1 LPSEN
6 KLFIVGIGPGQRN
19 LITSQALKAIEKS
32 KFVVG
37 HRTYIEL
44 IKDLL
49 EGKST
54 WSSGMGQEVE
64 RAKTAIDLLDNGSVT
79 LVSSGDPNIYGMAG
93 LGLEVALKTVGTDRV
108 KIIPGVTSLTAV
120 ACRAG
125 ITFLDSLA
133 FISLSDLLTP
143 FNEIECRIKLASELG
158 MSVGLYNPRSRNRN
172 WQLEKAL
179 EFFGSDSDV
188 LIARNLG
195 REGEELIWSNANK
208 LVVENNIKKKIDM
221 FTLVLIC
228 GNNIHRGKAFRE
240 SKINIV
246 GIGPGDPDC
255 LTVEARELLTRSGK
269 IFGPK
274 RYLQTIRNI
283 SQKEGIVHD
292 GDCSQ
297 RMRLRFQEA
306 KAALEKNQTSS
317 ILTGGDP
324 SIFSAAWR
332 ILEEAKDQCNIHV
345 SPGISAFS
353 AVAAKA
359 GAPLVNDFALI
370 CQAKEPAKIARLSD
384 AGFGVVAYNVH
395 ADELGPVL
403 RDIPKERPC
412 ALARDINRMKEELKI
427 STASDLLEARIEG
440 TRFTLIIASHNSFIK
455 DNRIITRRGYQSKY
469 GY

>member
-19 LITSQALKAIEKS
+19 LITLQALKAIEKS

-49 EGKST
+49 DGKEA
-54 WSSGMGQEVE
+54 WSSGMGQEVD
-64 RAKTAIDLLDNGSVT
+64 RAKTAVDLLESGPVT

-93 LGLEVALKTVGTDRV
+93 LGLEVACKNIGMDRV
-108 KIIPGVTSLTAV
+108 EIIPGVTSLTAV

-125 ITFLDSLA
+125 ITFLDSVA

-143 FNEIECRIKLASELG
+143 FSEIECRIKLASELG

-179 EFFGSDSDV
+179 KYFRSETYV

-195 REGEELIWSNANK
+195 REGEELTWSRADK
-208 LVVENNIKKKIDM
+208 LVEENDLKKKIDM

-228 GNNIHRGKAFRE
+228 GNNIHHGKAFGE
-240 SKINIV
+240 SKINVV
-246 GIGPGDPDC
+246 GVGPGNPDC
-255 LTVEARELLTRSGK
+255 LTLEARELLTRSDK
-269 IFGPK
+269 IFGSK
-274 RYLQTIRNI
+274 RYLQTVRNI
-283 SQKEGIVHD
+283 SQIEGILHD

-297 RMRLRFQEA
+297 RMKLRFQEA
-306 KAALEKNQTSS
+306 KAASEKNQTSS

-332 ILEEAKDQCNIHV
+332 ILEEAKDECNIHV

-359 GAPLVNDFALI
+359 GAPLVNDFALVS
-370 CQAKEPAKIARLSD
+370 QAKEPAKIARLNE

-395 ADELGPVL
+395 SNELDAVL
-403 RDIPKERPC
+403 QGISKERPC
-412 ALARDINRMKEELKI
+412 ALARDINRMKEEMRI
-427 STASDLLEARIEG
+427 STAIDLLEARVEG
-440 TRFTLIIASHNSFIK
+440 TRFTLIIASHNSFIN

>member
-19 LITSQALKAIEKS
+19 LITLQALKAIEKS
-32 KFVVG
+32 KYVVG

-49 EGKST
+49 DGKSI

-64 RAKTAIDLLDNGSVT
+64 RAKTAIDLLDSGPVT

-93 LGLEVALKTVGTDRV
+93 LGLEIALKTISADR
-108 KIIPGVTSLTAV
+108 INMIPGVTALTAV

-125 ITFLDSLA
+125 ITFLDSVA

-143 FNEIECRIKLASELG
+143 FNEIDCRMKLASELG

-172 WQLEKAL
+172 WQLEKVL
-179 EFFGSDSDV
+179 RYFRSDSSV

-195 REGEELIWSNANK
+195 REGEDVVWSNIK
-208 LVVENNIKKKIDM
+208 GLVENNNIKKKIDM
-221 FTLVLIC
+221 STLVLIC

-246 GIGPGDPDC
+246 GIGPGDPHC
-255 LTVEARELLTRSGK
+255 LTVEAKELLTRSDK

-274 RYLQTIRNI
+274 RYLQIIRNL
-283 SQKEGIVHD
+283 SHREGISHD

-297 RMRLRFQEA
+297 RMRLRFKEA
-306 KAALEKNQTSS
+306 KAAAEENQISS

-324 SIFSAAWR
+324 SVFSGAWR
-332 ILEEAKDQCNIHV
+332 ILEEAKDEYNIHV

-359 GAPLVNDFALI
+359 GAPLVNDFAI
-370 CQAKEPAKIARLSD
+370 TCQAKESTKITRLID

-395 ADELGPVL
+395 AHELGPIL
-403 RDIPKERPC
+403 QEIPQERPC
-412 ALARDINRMKEELKI
+412 ALARDINRRKEELKI
-427 STASDLLEARIEG
+427 STATDLLEARVEG
-440 TRFTLIIASHNSFIK
+440 TRFTLIIASNYSFIK
-455 DNRIITRRGYQSKY
+455 DNRIITLRGYQSKY